1 MRQSVG
7 AKSQVWTMLI
17 SLTYFYSTTNISFW
31 EIWQTTLKAYL
42 KHKSAAE
49 GWHEKSSLNHA
60 CSRFS
65 GHDDN
70 LYFYFTR
77 KLSSQE
83 IWLTTLKVYLKRKS
97 AAEGW
102 RKKSTLNHAC
112 SRFSGHDDEVPFR
125 RSSIIWLESRN
136 FEVDLNYF
144 IRSFVI

>member
-1 MRQSVG
+1 MTKLSHGSDSTHCKLTKHAECIRGLTQKNNFESCLFPLRVRQVCIMLVPVFLDMMMRYQ
-7 AKSQVWTMLI
+7 LP
-17 SLTYFYSTTNISFW
+17 LTYFYYTT
-31 EIWQTTLKAYL
+31 
-42 KHKSAAE
+42 
-49 GWHEKSSLNHA
+49 
-60 CSRFS
+60 
-65 GHDDN
+65 
-70 LYFYFTR
+70 

-83 IWLTTLKVYLKRKS
+83 IWLTTLKVYLKLKS